1 MSRRTAPQHKADDI
15 AFPVRVKVRVPECG
29 FGTLLAQI
37 YTWLDRE
44 IGRGEYA
51 HHSATAIGMDATAFY
66 FRNPE
71 AAAQF
76 VSAFDLKLADGTGG
90 LTYSSP
96 AFPFGRGGGKTGPE
110 EPDRAEG
117 S

>member
-1 MSRRTAPQHKADDI
+1 MSRRTAPQHKVDDI
-15 AFPVRVKVRVPECG
+15 AFPVRVKVRIPECG

-51 HHSATAIGMDATAFY
+51 HHPATAIGMDATAFY
-66 FRNPE
+66 FQNPE
-71 AAAQF
+71 AATQF
-76 VSAFDLKLADGTGG
+76 VSAFDLKLVDGTDGH
-90 LTYSSP
+90 LISRRTL
-96 AFPFGRGGGKTGPE
+96 RQL
-110 EPDRAEG
+110 RAKAMNEWREVAA